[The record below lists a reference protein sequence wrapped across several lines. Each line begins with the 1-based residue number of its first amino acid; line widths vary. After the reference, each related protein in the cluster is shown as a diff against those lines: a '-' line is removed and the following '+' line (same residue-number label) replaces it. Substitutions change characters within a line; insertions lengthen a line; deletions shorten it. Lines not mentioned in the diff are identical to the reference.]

1 MKRKVSTFI
10 EKWPLKK
17 PFIISRSARTETS
30 TITVSIQDGIHL
42 GWGECVPNIRYGES
56 IDSTIEQM
64 KTIERELSD
73 GLNREELNDIM
84 PAGTARNAID
94 CALWDLDAKL
104 AEKDVGTM
112 NDLDWPVDVETVQT
126 ISILSPQKMYEEAQ
140 ALAGFP
146 IIKVKMNSEQ
156 VLERIR
162 AVHAGAPNSRLLI
175 DANES
180 WTIELL
186 KQVTPDLADLNVKM
200 IEQPL
205 HADDDQTLIGYHS
218 QLPIFADESCH
229 LASDLPA
236 LKNKY
241 QGINIKLDKTGG
253 LTEAIALEKAAYRQG
268 YQIMVGCMLSTSLGI
283 APVLF
288 VARRAQFVDID
299 APALLEKD
307 RKHGIQIN
315 QGKASTLNPLLWGGS

>member
-1 MKRKVSTFI
+1 MKRKVSTLL

-17 PFIISRSARTETS
+17 PFIISRSARSETS
-30 TITVSIQDGIHL
+30 TITVSIQDGMHR
-42 GWGECVPNIRYGES
+42 GCGECVPNSRYGES

-64 KTIERELSD
+64 KTVEQELSD

-94 CALWDLDAKL
+94 CALWDLDTKL
-104 AEKDVGTM
+104 SGKNVATM
-112 NDLDWPVDVETVQT
+112 SGLDWPVAIETVQT
-126 ISILSPQKMYEEAQ
+126 ISILSPQKMHEEAKT
-140 ALAGFP
+140 LSNFP
-146 IIKVKMNSEQ
+146 IIKVKMNSEL
-156 VLERIR
+156 VLERVR
-162 AVHAGAPNSRLLI
+162 AVHAGAPNSKLLI

-186 KQVTPDLADLNVKM
+186 KHVTPYLTDLNVQM

-205 HADDDQTLIGYHS
+205 HADDDLALTDYQS

-229 LASDLPA
+229 STSDLPA
-236 LKNKY
+236 LKHKY

-253 LTEAIALEKAAYRQG
+253 LTEAIALEKAAHRQG

-283 APVLF
+283 APAMF
-288 VARRAQFVDID
+288 IAGRAQFVDID
-299 APALLEKD
+299 APALLKKD
-307 RKHGIQIN
+307 RKYGIQIN
-315 QGKASTLNPLLWGGS
+315 QGKASALNPLLWGGC